1 MKPWETTATRPGFC
15 LGCGQDVG
23 PVDVVYSVY
32 GALPDTFVSV
42 PSWCL
47 KPGCVRARTKFD
59 ETADRILR
67 DYGK

>member
-1 MKPWETTATRPGFC
+1 MKPWESEIERQGFC

-23 PVDVVYSVY
+23 PVLAVYNHY
-32 GALPDTFVSV
+32 GPLPPPEV

-67 DYGK
+67 DYGR